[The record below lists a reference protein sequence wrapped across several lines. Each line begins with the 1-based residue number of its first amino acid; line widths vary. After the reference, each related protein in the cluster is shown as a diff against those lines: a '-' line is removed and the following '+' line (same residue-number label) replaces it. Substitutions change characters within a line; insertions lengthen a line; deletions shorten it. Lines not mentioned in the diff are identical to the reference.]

1 MLVYLL
7 FNFILLL
14 SIYYFLYYNKFM
26 RINKMIRTLVTSDF
40 LLISGFAVFG
50 PVLAIFITQKIEGG
64 SLAIIGFTAA
74 IFQIV
79 KSSIQI
85 PIANYLDKNHGEKDD
100 FYSLIIGSFLIA
112 LVPFLYLLARKPI
125 HLYIINAVYGLGAA
139 FAIPPWNAIFT
150 RHIDKMHEST
160 DWAVESVSIGIGA
173 ASAAALGGIIA
184 EKFGFQTVFTIA
196 GFVAMAGAITLIKI
210 YSGLM
215 VKVGRGQVLPKPER
229 EHH

>member
-1 MLVYLL
+1 M
-7 FNFILLL
+7 
-14 SIYYFLYYNKFM
+14 K
-26 RINKMIRTLVTSDF
+26 INPIIRTLVTSDF

-50 PVLAIFITQKIEGG
+50 PVFAVFITQKIEGG

-74 IFQIV
+74 IFQIM
-79 KSSIQI
+79 KSSVQI

-112 LVPFLYLLARKPI
+112 LVPFLYLFAVKPI
-125 HLYIINAVYGLGAA
+125 HLFIINGIYGLGAA

-160 DWAVESVSIGIGA
+160 EWAVESVSIGIGA

-184 EKFGFQTVFTIA
+184 EKFGFQTVFIVA
-196 GFVAMAGAITLIKI
+196 GIVALAGAVTLIKI
-210 YSGLM
+210 YSGLRI
-215 VKVGRGQVLPKPER
+215 KVGRGEVLPRPD
-229 EHH
+229 

>member
-1 MLVYLL
+1 
-7 FNFILLL
+7 
-14 SIYYFLYYNKFM
+14 M
-26 RINKMIRTLVTSDF
+26 RINRVIRTLVTSDF

-50 PVLAIFITQKIEGG
+50 PVFAVFITQEIEVG

-74 IFQIV
+74 IFQIT
-79 KSSIQI
+79 KSSLQI

-112 LVPFLYLLARKPI
+112 LVPFLYLFASRPI
-125 HLYIINAVYGLGAA
+125 HLYLVNVVYGMGAA

-173 ASAAALGGIIA
+173 ASAAALGGILA
-184 EKFGFQTVFTIA
+184 EKFGFQVVFTVA
-196 GFVAMAGAITLIKI
+196 GFVAIAGAITLIKI
-210 YSGLM
+210 YADLRT
-215 VKVGRGQVLPKPER
+215 KVPRHQVFPKPGR
-229 EHH
+229 KHH

>member
-1 MLVYLL
+1 
-7 FNFILLL
+7 
-14 SIYYFLYYNKFM
+14 M
-26 RINKMIRTLVTSDF
+26 RINRVIRTLVTSDF

-50 PVLAIFITQKIEGG
+50 PVFAVFITKEIQGG

-74 IFQIV
+74 IFQIT
-79 KSSIQI
+79 KSSLQI

-112 LVPFLYLLARKPI
+112 LVPFLYLFASRPI
-125 HLYIINAVYGLGAA
+125 HLYLVNVVYGMGAA

-173 ASAAALGGIIA
+173 ASAAALGGILA
-184 EKFGFQTVFTIA
+184 EKFGFQVVFTVA
-196 GFVAMAGAITLIKI
+196 GFVAIAGAITLIKI
-210 YSGLM
+210 YADLRT
-215 VKVGRGQVLPKPER
+215 KVPRHQVFPKPGR
-229 EHH
+229 KHH